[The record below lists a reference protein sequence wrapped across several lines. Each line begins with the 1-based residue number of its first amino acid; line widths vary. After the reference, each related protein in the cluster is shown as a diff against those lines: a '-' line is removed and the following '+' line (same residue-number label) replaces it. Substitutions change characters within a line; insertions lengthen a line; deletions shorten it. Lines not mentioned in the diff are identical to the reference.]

1 MKIEKK
7 IVKNSTKLSIAAK
20 SAIAASFGIAAVALT
35 ACEESGD
42 VAAPDP
48 TDLEKPE
55 TGAPETETPSSSS
68 IVDIPLSH
76 EALSSSAVEALSSA
90 AKPLSSSSEDVDV
103 MLAGVIA
110 PHHLDTIPS
119 SSSVAE
125 PLSSSSYDEL
135 IPPPEA
141 GVIEAPDESDFES
154 SSSSEV
160 NAQSSSAEEPVPLA
174 GDPIIEE
181 SSSSEAEQ
189 PSSSS
194 VNLNE
199 VCPDNDPFCIQV
211 HMCNNEDGCMVASMV
226 STYERFDTAG

>member
-7 IVKNSTKLSIAAK
+7 IVKNSAKLSLAAK

-48 TDLEKPE
+48 ADLEKPE
-55 TGAPETETPSSSS
+55 TGAPETESPSSSS

-76 EALSSSAVEALSSA
+76 ETLSSSAVEALSSA
-90 AKPLSSSSEDVDV
+90 AEPDFPPQAGIIPPDEQYVESSSSSEVK
-103 MLAGVIA
+103 
-110 PHHLDTIPS
+110 
-119 SSSVAE
+119 
-125 PLSSSSYDEL
+125 PLSSSSYDEPY
-135 IPPPEA
+135 PPPEA

-160 NAQSSSAEEPVPLA
+160 EAQSSSAEEPEPLP

-181 SSSSEAEQ
+181 SSSSEVQQ

-194 VNLNE
+194 INLQE

-226 STYERFDTAG
+226 STYERFDSAG

>member
-7 IVKNSTKLSIAAK
+7 IVKNSAKLSLAAK

-35 ACEESGD
+35 ACEESAT
-42 VAAPDP
+42 AASPAQN
-48 TDLEKPE
+48 PE
-55 TGAPETETPSSSS
+55 TRVPENETPSSSS
-68 IVDIPLSH
+68 VVDIPLSH

-90 AKPLSSSSEDVDV
+90 A
-103 MLAGVIA
+103 
-110 PHHLDTIPS
+110 
-119 SSSVAE
+119 E
-125 PLSSSSYDEL
+125 PLSSSSFEEPY
-135 IPPPEA
+135 PPPEA
-141 GVIEAPDESDFES
+141 GTIAAPTDEDIYGPSS
-154 SSSSEV
+154 SSSSEEE
-160 NAQSSSAEEPVPLA
+160 AQSSSAEEPEPLA

-181 SSSSEAEQ
+181 SSSSEVEQ

-194 VNLNE
+194 VDIHE

>member
-35 ACEESGD
+35 ACEESAT
-42 VAAPDP
+42 AASPAQN
-48 TDLEKPE
+48 PE
-55 TGAPETETPSSSS
+55 TGAPETETSSSS
-68 IVDIPLSH
+68 SVVDIPLSH

-90 AKPLSSSSEDVDV
+90 AEPDFPPQAGVIPPDDLYPESSSSSE
-103 MLAGVIA
+103 AK
-110 PHHLDTIPS
+110 
-119 SSSVAE
+119 
-125 PLSSSSYDEL
+125 PLSSSSYDEPY
-135 IPPPEA
+135 PPPEA

-160 NAQSSSAEEPVPLA
+160 KAQ
-174 GDPIIEE
+174 E

-194 VNLNE
+194 VDLHE

>member
-7 IVKNSTKLSIAAK
+7 IVKNSAKLSLAAK

-35 ACEESGD
+35 ACEESGTS
-42 VAAPDP
+42 AAPDS
-48 TDLEKPE
+48 TDLEDPN
-55 TGAPETETPSSSS
+55 TGSETPSSSS
-68 IVDIPLSH
+68 VADIPLSH

-90 AKPLSSSSEDVDV
+90 A
-103 MLAGVIA
+103 
-110 PHHLDTIPS
+110 
-119 SSSVAE
+119 E
-125 PLSSSSYDEL
+125 PLSSSSLEEPY
-135 IPPPEA
+135 PPPEA
-141 GVIEAPDESDFES
+141 GTIAAPTDEDIYGPSS
-154 SSSSEV
+154 SSSSEEE
-160 NAQSSSAEEPVPLA
+160 AQSSSAEEPEPLA

-181 SSSSEAEQ
+181 SSSSEVEQ

>member
-7 IVKNSTKLSIAAK
+7 IVKNSAKLSLAAK

-55 TGAPETETPSSSS
+55 TGAPETESPSSSS
-68 IVDIPLSH
+68 VVDIPLSH

-90 AKPLSSSSEDVDV
+90 AEPDFPPQAGVIPPDDLYPESSSSSE
-103 MLAGVIA
+103 AK
-110 PHHLDTIPS
+110 
-119 SSSVAE
+119 

-135 IPPPEA
+135 IPPPES
-141 GVIEAPDESDFES
+141 GVVEAPDENDLES

-160 NAQSSSAEEPVPLA
+160 NAQSSSAEEPEPLP

-181 SSSSEAEQ
+181 SSSSEVQQ

-194 VNLNE
+194 VNLQE

>member
-7 IVKNSTKLSIAAK
+7 IVKNSAKLSIAAK

-35 ACEESGD
+35 ACEESAT
-42 VAAPDP
+42 AATPAQD
-48 TDLEKPE
+48 PE
-55 TGAPETETPSSSS
+55 TGAPENETPSSSS
-68 IVDIPLSH
+68 VVDIPLSH

-90 AKPLSSSSEDVDV
+90 A
-103 MLAGVIA
+103 
-110 PHHLDTIPS
+110 
-119 SSSVAE
+119 E
-125 PLSSSSYDEL
+125 PLSSSSFEEPY
-135 IPPPEA
+135 PPPEA
-141 GVIEAPDESDFES
+141 GTIAAPTDEDIYGPSS
-154 SSSSEV
+154 SSSSEEE
-160 NAQSSSAEEPVPLA
+160 AQSSSAEEPEPLA

-181 SSSSEAEQ
+181 SSSSEVEQ

-194 VNLNE
+194 VDIHE

>member
-7 IVKNSTKLSIAAK
+7 IVKNSAKLSLAAK

-35 ACEESGD
+35 ACEESGTY
-42 VAAPDP
+42 AAPDS
-48 TDLEKPE
+48 TDLEDPN
-55 TGAPETETPSSSS
+55 TGSETPSSSS
-68 IVDIPLSH
+68 VVDIPLSH
-76 EALSSSAVEALSSA
+76 ETLSSSAVEALSSA
-90 AKPLSSSSEDVDV
+90 AKPLSSSSEEVDV

-135 IPPPEA
+135 IPPPES
-141 GVIEAPDESDFES
+141 GVVEAPDDIVNSDR

-160 NAQSSSAEEPVPLA
+160 NAQSSSAEEPVPLP

-181 SSSSEAEQ
+181 SSSSEVQQ

-194 VNLNE
+194 VNLQE

>member
-7 IVKNSTKLSIAAK
+7 IVKNSAKLSLAAK

-68 IVDIPLSH
+68 VADIPLSH

-90 AKPLSSSSEDVDV
+90 AEPDFPPQAGVIPPDDLYPESSSSSE
-103 MLAGVIA
+103 AK
-110 PHHLDTIPS
+110 
-119 SSSVAE
+119 
-125 PLSSSSYDEL
+125 PLSSSSYDEPY
-135 IPPPEA
+135 PPPEA
-141 GVIEAPDESDFES
+141 GVIEAPDENDFES

-160 NAQSSSAEEPVPLA
+160 NVQSSSAEEPVPLA

-181 SSSSEAEQ
+181 SSSSEVQQ

-194 VNLNE
+194 VNLQE

>member
-35 ACEESGD
+35 ACEESAT
-42 VAAPDP
+42 AASPAQN
-48 TDLEKPE
+48 PE
-55 TGAPETETPSSSS
+55 TGAPENETPSSSS
-68 IVDIPLSH
+68 VVDIPLSH

-90 AKPLSSSSEDVDV
+90 A
-103 MLAGVIA
+103 
-110 PHHLDTIPS
+110 
-119 SSSVAE
+119 E
-125 PLSSSSYDEL
+125 PLSSSSFEEPY
-135 IPPPEA
+135 PPPEA
-141 GVIEAPDESDFES
+141 GTIAAPTDEDIYGPSS
-154 SSSSEV
+154 SSSSEEE
-160 NAQSSSAEEPVPLA
+160 AQSSSAEEPEPLA

-181 SSSSEAEQ
+181 SSSSEVEQ

-194 VNLNE
+194 VDIHE

>member
-7 IVKNSTKLSIAAK
+7 IVKNSAKLSIAAK

-35 ACEESGD
+35 ACEESAT
-42 VAAPDP
+42 AATPAQN
-48 TDLEKPE
+48 PE
-55 TGAPETETPSSSS
+55 TGAPENETPSSSS
-68 IVDIPLSH
+68 VVDIPLSH

-90 AKPLSSSSEDVDV
+90 A
-103 MLAGVIA
+103 
-110 PHHLDTIPS
+110 
-119 SSSVAE
+119 E
-125 PLSSSSYDEL
+125 PLSSSSFEEPY
-135 IPPPEA
+135 PPPEA
-141 GVIEAPDESDFES
+141 GTIAAPTDEDIYGPNS
-154 SSSSEV
+154 SSSSEEE
-160 NAQSSSAEEPVPLA
+160 AQSSSAEEPVPLA

-181 SSSSEAEQ
+181 SSSSEVEQ

-194 VNLNE
+194 VDIHE

>member
-7 IVKNSTKLSIAAK
+7 IVRNSATLSLAAK

-55 TGAPETETPSSSS
+55 TGAPENETPSSSS
-68 IVDIPLSH
+68 VVDIPLSH

-90 AKPLSSSSEDVDV
+90 A
-103 MLAGVIA
+103 
-110 PHHLDTIPS
+110 
-119 SSSVAE
+119 E
-125 PLSSSSYDEL
+125 PLSSSSFEEPY
-135 IPPPEA
+135 PPPEA
-141 GVIEAPDESDFES
+141 GTIAAPTDEDIYGSNP
-154 SSSSEV
+154 SSSSEEE
-160 NAQSSSAEEPVPLA
+160 AQSSSAEEPVPLA
-174 GDPIIEE
+174 GDPIIVEEE

-194 VNLNE
+194 VNTLQACSE
-199 VCPDNDPFCIQV
+199 NDPWCIQV
-211 HMCNNEDGCMVASMV
+211 HMCNNEDGCMAASMV
-226 STYERFDTAG
+226 STYERSDIAG

>member
-7 IVKNSTKLSIAAK
+7 IVKNSAKLSLAAK

-55 TGAPETETPSSSS
+55 TGAPETESPSSSS

-76 EALSSSAVEALSSA
+76 ETLSSSAVEALSSA
-90 AKPLSSSSEDVDV
+90 AEPDFPPQAGIIPPDEQYVESSSSSEVK
-103 MLAGVIA
+103 
-110 PHHLDTIPS
+110 
-119 SSSVAE
+119 
-125 PLSSSSYDEL
+125 PLSSSSYDEPY
-135 IPPPEA
+135 PPPEA

-181 SSSSEAEQ
+181 SSSSEVEQ

-194 VNLNE
+194 VNLQE

>member
-7 IVKNSTKLSIAAK
+7 IVRNSATLSLAAK

-55 TGAPETETPSSSS
+55 TGAPETESPSSSS

-90 AKPLSSSSEDVDV
+90 A
-103 MLAGVIA
+103 
-110 PHHLDTIPS
+110 
-119 SSSVAE
+119 E
-125 PLSSSSYDEL
+125 PLSSSSFEEPY
-135 IPPPEA
+135 PPPEA
-141 GVIEAPDESDFES
+141 GTIAAPTDEDIYGPNS
-154 SSSSEV
+154 SSSSEEE
-160 NAQSSSAEEPVPLA
+160 AQSSSAEEPVPLA
-174 GDPIIEE
+174 GDPIIVEEE

-194 VNLNE
+194 VNTLQACSE
-199 VCPDNDPFCIQV
+199 NDPWCIQV
-211 HMCNNEDGCMVASMV
+211 HMCNNEDGCMAASMV
-226 STYERFDTAG
+226 STYERSDIAG

>member
-7 IVKNSTKLSIAAK
+7 IVKNSTKLSLAAK

-35 ACEESGD
+35 ACDESSTA
-42 VAAPDP
+42 AAPDP
-48 TDLEKPE
+48 TDAGNPE
-55 TGAPETETPSSSS
+55 TGAPETATPSSSS
-68 IVDIPLSH
+68 VVDIPLSH

-90 AKPLSSSSEDVDV
+90 AEPDFPPQAGVIPPDDIYPEPSSSSE
-103 MLAGVIA
+103 AK
-110 PHHLDTIPS
+110 
-119 SSSVAE
+119 
-125 PLSSSSYDEL
+125 PLSSSSYDEPY
-135 IPPPEA
+135 PPPEA
-141 GVIEAPDESDFES
+141 GVIEAPDEIDLES

-181 SSSSEAEQ
+181 SSSSEVEQ

-194 VNLNE
+194 VDLHE

>member
-7 IVKNSTKLSIAAK
+7 IVKNSAKLSLAAK

-35 ACEESGD
+35 ACEESGTS
-42 VAAPDP
+42 AAPDS
-48 TDLEKPE
+48 TDLEDPN
-55 TGAPETETPSSSS
+55 TGSETPSSSS
-68 IVDIPLSH
+68 VADIPLSH

-90 AKPLSSSSEDVDV
+90 AEPDFPPQAGVIPPDDLFPESSSSSE
-103 MLAGVIA
+103 AK
-110 PHHLDTIPS
+110 
-119 SSSVAE
+119 
-125 PLSSSSYDEL
+125 PLSSSSYDEPY
-135 IPPPEA
+135 PPPEA

-181 SSSSEAEQ
+181 SSSSEVEQ

-194 VNLNE
+194 VNLQE

>member
-7 IVKNSTKLSIAAK
+7 IVKNSAKLSLAAK

-48 TDLEKPE
+48 ADLEKPE
-55 TGAPETETPSSSS
+55 TGALETESPSSSS

-76 EALSSSAVEALSSA
+76 ETLSSSAVEALSSA
-90 AKPLSSSSEDVDV
+90 AEPDFPPQAGIIFPDEQYVESSSSSEVK
-103 MLAGVIA
+103 
-110 PHHLDTIPS
+110 
-119 SSSVAE
+119 
-125 PLSSSSYDEL
+125 PLSSSSYDEPY
-135 IPPPEA
+135 PPPEA

-160 NAQSSSAEEPVPLA
+160 KAQ
-174 GDPIIEE
+174 E
-181 SSSSEAEQ
+181 SSSSEVEQ

-194 VNLNE
+194 VDIHE

>member
-35 ACEESGD
+35 ACEESAT
-42 VAAPDP
+42 AASPAQD
-48 TDLEKPE
+48 PE

-68 IVDIPLSH
+68 VVDIPLSH

-90 AKPLSSSSEDVDV
+90 AEPDFPPQAGVIPPDDLYPESSSSSE
-103 MLAGVIA
+103 AK
-110 PHHLDTIPS
+110 
-119 SSSVAE
+119 
-125 PLSSSSYDEL
+125 PLSSSSYDEPY
-135 IPPPEA
+135 PPPEA

-160 NAQSSSAEEPVPLA
+160 KAQ
-174 GDPIIEE
+174 E

-194 VNLNE
+194 VDLHE

>member
-35 ACEESGD
+35 ACEESAT
-42 VAAPDP
+42 AASPAQD
-48 TDLEKPE
+48 PE

-68 IVDIPLSH
+68 VVDIPLSH

-90 AKPLSSSSEDVDV
+90 AEPLSSSSEEVDV

-125 PLSSSSYDEL
+125 PLSSSSYDEPY
-135 IPPPEA
+135 PPPEA
-141 GVIEAPDESDFES
+141 GVIEAPDESDLES

-160 NAQSSSAEEPVPLA
+160 NAQSSSAEDPVPLA

-181 SSSSEAEQ
+181 SSSSEVEQ

-194 VNLNE
+194 TDQPVE
-199 VCPDNDPFCIQV
+199 CREGDPSCINIHLCTDPKDPKCLIV
-211 HMCNNEDGCMVASMV
+211 SMA
-226 STYERFDTAG
+226 TTFEQDDITT